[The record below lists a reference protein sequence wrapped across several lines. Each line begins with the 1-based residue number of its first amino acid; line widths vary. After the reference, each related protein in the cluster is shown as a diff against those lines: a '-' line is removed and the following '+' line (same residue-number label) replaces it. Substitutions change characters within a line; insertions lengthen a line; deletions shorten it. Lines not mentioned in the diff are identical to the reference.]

1 MAVIDDDLLEG
12 WLHQAGEAFAV
23 PADGAEDILRRAAAT
38 ESGGSGGSA
47 GWGPASGPTQI
58 TFPMGDGPL
67 GDGETPARRSRP
79 WRRTIGDHRLLA
91 VAASVVVL
99 AALAGGALLLGST
112 SAKTPQQSVA
122 ALPGATHPPAK
133 EGGAPAPATTTIPNL
148 RLGAAAPPPSAS
160 GSSGAGAT
168 AGSTGTSSKGA
179 ATQPGFSA
187 TAPKTAA
194 PGQSPSNSA
203 LPSGSVGQ
211 PARIEQT
218 GSLDLRVAKGALS
231 KTMTKLTFLAGAYN
245 GFVTNSQ
252 TQSSA
257 TAADGAPSGSVT
269 LQVPVASFAAVLKSA
284 QALGHTS
291 DLTTKAT
298 DVTGQYVDLQAR
310 ITALQSSRQAYL
322 TILAKATTIG
332 DILAVQAQLDN
343 LQTQLEQ
350 LQGQLQVLGSE
361 TDYST
366 LNVLVSEGVTH
377 HRPPPP
383 PHRQS
388 GLAKAWHDSVHGFI
402 DGAEGIVRGAGPVLF
417 ALLCLGVLLVAGR
430 LGWRR
435 LQRHRL

>member
-23 PADGAEDILRRAAAT
+23 PAGGAEDILRRAAAS
-38 ESGGSGGSA
+38 EGNGSDGSGSD
-47 GWGPASGPTQI
+47 SGPTQI
-58 TFPMGDGPL
+58 TFPL
-67 GDGETPARRSRP
+67 GDGETPARRPRP
-79 WRRTIGDHRLLA
+79 WRRTTGDHRLLA

-99 AALAGGALLLGST
+99 AALAGGALLLGNTPS
-112 SAKTPQQSVA
+112 KTPQHSVA
-122 ALPGATHPPAK
+122 ALPGVTHPPATD
-133 EGGAPAPATTTIPNL
+133 GAAPVPSTTTIPSPT
-148 RLGAAAPPPSAS
+148 LGRAALPPSANGSSGTGASS
-160 GSSGAGAT
+160 GSSAGTPSTGAGAV
-168 AGSTGTSSKGA
+168 
-179 ATQPGFSA
+179 PGFSA
-187 TAPKTAA
+187 TTPKTAA
-194 PGQSPSNSA
+194 PGQSSANSA

-257 TAADGAPSGSVT
+257 SAADGAPSGSVT

-291 DLTTKAT
+291 ELTTKAT

-388 GLAKAWHDSVHGFI
+388 GLAKAWHDSVHGFV
-402 DGAEGIVRGAGPVLF
+402 DGAEGVVRGAGPVLF